1 MVLGGWEFSYERGT
15 PVPRSSNNFYPED
28 PTVGQC
34 LGAYGGPRGAAF
46 SHERGIPCMD
56 HMARPR
62 KHRLGAIG
70 AIGGLLIIV
79 SQPRTIGD
87 PERDQPHDGHGPPP
101 GAERKREREREGK
114 RERERRET

>member
-1 MVLGGWEFSYERGT
+1 
-15 PVPRSSNNFYPED
+15 
-28 PTVGQC
+28 
-34 LGAYGGPRGAAF
+34 
-46 SHERGIPCMD
+46 MD

-101 GAERKREREREGK
+101 GADRKREREREGK
-114 RERERRET
+114 RERERDEKREGGGVPASSSICQEPQHLQSHHGERISLIDAT